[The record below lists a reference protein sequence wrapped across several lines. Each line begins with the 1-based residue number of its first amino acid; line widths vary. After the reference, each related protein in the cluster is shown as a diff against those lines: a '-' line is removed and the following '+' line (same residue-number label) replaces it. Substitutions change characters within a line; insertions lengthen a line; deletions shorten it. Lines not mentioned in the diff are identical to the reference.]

1 MLDARQSAIWKAM
14 GLGPEWILREEEDPS
29 VPVRSVPKAVEAPA
43 APVSEARPQP
53 RAVSPA
59 PRIPRAS
66 VTAPSQP
73 VHASPVSQAPRRAA
87 QALSPAAPSAPR
99 AAHPDSAAGGW
110 DSVKFFSQVTDGT
123 WDQLKALLPECH
135 GCGLSETR
143 TRTVFA
149 DGAPGCPIVMVG
161 EAPGAEEDLQGKPFV
176 GKSGQL
182 LTKALESVG
191 LQRGKDIAIINVL
204 KCRPPHNRD
213 PKPEEVAVCRQF
225 LDRQLELLAPKVLV
239 LMGRPA
245 ALAVLGTDQAIS
257 RLRGKLHETEVGG
270 KKIPVIVTYHPSYL
284 LRNLADKEKC
294 WHDLLFVKRTL
305 KAAEA
310 A

>member
-14 GLGPEWILREEEDPS
+14 GLGPEWILRAEEDPS
-29 VPVRSVPKAVEAPA
+29 VPVRGVPKAIEAPA
-43 APVSEARPQP
+43 APAAEATPQP
-53 RAVSPA
+53 RPVAPA
-59 PRIPRAS
+59 PRVSRVSRAS

-73 VHASPVSQAPRRAA
+73 VHASPITQAPRRAA
-87 QALSPAAPSAPR
+87 QAVSPTVSSSMPAAVLPDH
-99 AAHPDSAAGGW
+99 AAS
-110 DSVKFFSQVTDGT
+110 
-123 WDQLKALLPECH
+123 

-213 PKPEEVAVCRQF
+213 PKPEEVAVCRHF
-225 LDRQLELLAPKVLV
+225 LDRQLQLLAPKVLV

-245 ALAVLGTDQAIS
+245 ASAVLGTDQAIS
-257 RLRGKLHETEVGG
+257 RLRGKLFEIEVAG
-270 KKIPVIVTYHPSYL
+270 KKVPVIVTYHPSYL

-305 KAAEA
+305 KEAEA